1 MKTLRVFGDK
11 KYEIIFVILAWGRL
25 KTDTK
30 PKSYKNENVGKYDYI
45 NLKKYLP
52 CRKDTQDKVEDKL
65 GKVSYTPG
73 MQSVHFLNKECLE
86 INEKQNTT

>member
-30 PKSYKNENVGKYDYI
+30 PKSYKNENVGKFDYI
-45 NLKKYLP
+45 N
-52 CRKDTQDKVEDKL
+52 
-65 GKVSYTPG
+65 
-73 MQSVHFLNKECLE
+73 
-86 INEKQNTT
+86 